1 MANIAEDT
9 ARIVEE
15 LIPEGDFDDKVRQLL
30 ISEIRRRLAAF
41 ETIDRRLRQK
51 YGMSLEEFEARQII
65 KERGFSFEVE
75 SDYHE
80 WDQAIDAIQALRGNL
95 RKLMAK

>member
-1 MANIAEDT
+1 MANIAEGT

-15 LIPEGDFDDKVRQLL
+15 LIPEGDFDEKVRQLL
-30 ISEIRRRLAAF
+30 FSEIRRRLTTF
-41 ETIDRRLRQK
+41 EMIDRRMRQK
-51 YGMSLEEFEARQII
+51 YGMNLEEFEARQIV

-80 WDQAIDAIQALRGNL
+80 WDQAIDAIQALRENL
-95 RKLMAK
+95 RKLTAK

>member
-1 MANIAEDT
+1 MVNIAEET

-30 ISEIRRRLAAF
+30 ISEIRRRLATF

-80 WDQAIDAIQALRGNL
+80 WDQAIDAIQVLRGNL
-95 RKLMAK
+95 QKLMAK